1 MNETPNYDTVVPAHG
16 AGTGATRNSARQH
29 SGRHRSDRRRGL
41 GARAALAVIP
51 LAVLGSGALVY
62 QASNAAFTATTQTG
76 TNNWAAGSV
85 ALTNSSSGSALFT
98 VTGIKPGAA
107 LASSQ
112 YQCVDVVY
120 TGSLASSVKLYLANF
135 SNPTPGQNSHNLGSY
150 LRVKI
155 EQSSTTTS
163 DAACT
168 GFTATGTYVNAGGA
182 GGDDLASI
190 AAAATN
196 WTNGL
201 GAWAAPAGNVTPQH
215 RSYKISYW
223 LPDVAETGMPD
234 QATLNDLQASAT
246 RADLVWEARNT

>member
-1 MNETPNYDTVVPAHG
+1 MNQTPNYDMVVPAQG
-16 AGTGATRNSARQH
+16 GDAGATPNSALQH
-29 SGRHRSDRRRGL
+29 SGGHRSSRRRGL
-41 GARAALAVIP
+41 GTRAALAVVP

-76 TNNWAAGSV
+76 TSNWAAGSV
-85 ALTNSSSGSALFT
+85 ALTNSSSGSAAFT
-98 VTGIKPGAA
+98 VTSIKPGAA
-107 LASSQ
+107 LASTQ
-112 YQCVDVVY
+112 FACVDVVY
-120 TGSLASSVKLYLANF
+120 TGSLASSVKFYLANF
-135 SNPTPGQNSHNLGSY
+135 SNPTAGQNGHNLGSY
-150 LRVKI
+150 LRLKI

-182 GGDDLASI
+182 SGDDLASL
-190 AAAATN
+190 ATAATN

-201 GAWAAPAGNVTPQH
+201 GAWAAAAGNVTPQH

-223 LPDVAETGMPD
+223 LPDVSETGMPD

-246 RADLVWEARNT
+246 RSDLVWEARNT